1 MTFAGRLVL
10 GTLLIIVVTIIV
22 LVWSAEAALRREL
35 EGDIRA
41 SLEREARLALHA
53 LPTDSLAWQATAEQ
67 MALTT
72 GLRITIIDSGGR
84 VRAESAEPAGT
95 VANIEN
101 HLARPEVQMALRGTA
116 GFDRRQSAT
125 VGRPLLYVAVPG
137 GPGVVRVA
145 SPLSRVDSIVHRAQ
159 RSVFGAAGMAL
170 LLGAILALIAARSI
184 AQPLTDITQA
194 ARAIAQGAAPR
205 FPRSGI
211 PEIDDLVRALRDMHE
226 QLDQR
231 FGELRRERAESA
243 ALVEAMVEGVIAAD
257 GRGRI
262 VTANGAAR
270 RLLGYE
276 PDDPLP
282 ALGQLFRAKAARE
295 MVDQLQKGA
304 TVEARE
310 LDLDG
315 QTVLLSGRSL
325 PRDGA
330 LLVLHDVSELRRLET
345 VRRDFVANV
354 SHELKTP
361 LTSISG
367 YAETLVGEPADPETT
382 RRFLSVILTNARRM
396 QRLVDGL
403 LDLSRIESGGW
414 QPLPEEL
421 DAGSVA
427 RETWAL
433 LAERAAQRGVRF
445 ETAIAPDATRVHADP
460 DALRQVLTNL
470 CDNAL
475 RYTPEGGTITLR
487 TATEA
492 GGVTIAV
499 KDTGS
504 GIPSDHLSRIFERFY
519 RADAARARDEGGT
532 GLGLAIVKH
541 LVEAHDGRV
550 SAKSQVGKGTE
561 ISCWFPADPADP
573 APEVIES

>member
-1 MTFAGRLVL
+1 MTFAGRLVI
-10 GTLLIIVVTIIV
+10 GTLLVIVVTILV
-22 LVWSAEAALRREL
+22 LVWTAEAALRRDL

-41 SLEREARLALHA
+41 SLAREAWLALEA
-53 LPTDSLAWQATAEQ
+53 LPADSLAWQASAER
-67 MALTT
+67 MAQVT
-72 GLRITIIDSGGR
+72 GLRITIIDRSGR
-84 VRAESAEPAGT
+84 VRAESAEPASA

-101 HLARPEVQMALRGTA
+101 HASRPEVRVALRGA
-116 GFDRRQSAT
+116 IGSDRRLSAT
-125 VGRPLLYVAVPG
+125 IGQPLLYVAVPG

-145 SPLSRVDSIVHRAQ
+145 SPLDQVESIVDRAHH
-159 RSVFGAAGMAL
+159 SVLGAAGVAL
-170 LLGAILALIAARSI
+170 LLGSLLAVVAGRSI
-184 AQPLTDITQA
+184 ARPITSITQA
-194 ARAIAQGAAPR
+194 ARAIAQGVAPR

-211 PEIDDLVRALRDMHE
+211 PDIDSLVRALRDMHE

-231 FGELRRERAESA
+231 FDDLRRERAESA

-262 VTANGAAR
+262 VTANAAAR

-276 PDDPLP
+276 AGDALP
-282 ALGQLFRAKAARE
+282 ALGQLFRVKAARE
-295 MVDQLQKGA
+295 LVDQIQKGHGA
-304 TVEARE
+304 MARE

-315 QTVLLSGRSL
+315 QTVLLSGRPL

-330 LLVLHDVSELRRLET
+330 LLVLHDVTELRRLET
-345 VRRDFVANV
+345 MRRDFLANV

-367 YAETLVGEPADPETT
+367 YAETLVGDQADQETT
-382 RRFLSVILTNARRM
+382 RRFLNVILTNARRM

-414 QPLPEEL
+414 RPVPEDLEV
-421 DAGSVA
+421 AVVA

-433 LAERAAQRGVRF
+433 LVERAEHRGVRF
-445 ETAIAPDATRVHADP
+445 ESRIPPDASHIHADP

-487 TATEA
+487 TVADDA
-492 GGVTIAV
+492 GVTIAV
-499 KDTGS
+499 RDTGS
-504 GIPSDHLSRIFERFY
+504 GIPPDHLSRIFERFY
-519 RADAARARDEGGT
+519 RADAARSRDEGGT

-541 LVEAHDGRV
+541 LVEAHDGH
-550 SAKSQVGKGTE
+550 VGAQSEVGVGTE
-561 ISCWFPADPADP
+561 IACWFPAGPPLNA
-573 APEVIES
+573 IES

>member
-10 GTLLIIVVTIIV
+10 GTLLVIVVTIIV
-22 LVWSAEAALRREL
+22 LVWTAEAVLRRDL
-35 EGDIRA
+35 ERDIRA
-41 SLEREARLALHA
+41 SLEREARLALQA

-67 MALTT
+67 MAQTT
-72 GLRITIIDSGGR
+72 GLRITIIDSSGR

-95 VANIEN
+95 VPNIEN

-116 GFDRRQSAT
+116 GSDRRVSAT
-125 VGRPLLYVAVPG
+125 IGQPLLYVAVPG
-137 GPGVVRVA
+137 GPGVLRVA
-145 SPLSRVDSIVHRAQ
+145 SPLSQVDSIVHRAQ
-159 RSVFGAAGMAL
+159 RSVFGAAGVAL
-170 LLGAILALIAARSI
+170 LLGAILALFAARSI
-184 AQPLTDITQA
+184 ARPLTDITQA
-194 ARAIAQGAAPR
+194 ARAIAQGAVPR
-205 FPRSGI
+205 FPRSDI
-211 PEIDDLVRALRDMHE
+211 PDIDSLLRALRDMHE

-282 ALGQLFRAKAARE
+282 VLGQLFRAKAARE

-304 TVEARE
+304 TAESRE

-315 QTVLLSGRSL
+315 QTVLLSGRPL

-367 YAETLVGEPADPETT
+367 YAETLVGEPVDPETT

-414 QPLPEEL
+414 QPLPEAL

-433 LAERAAQRGVRF
+433 LAERAAQRSVRF
-445 ETAIAPDATRVHADP
+445 ETAIAPDATQIHADP
-460 DALRQVLTNL
+460 DALRQVLTI
-470 CDNAL
+470 C
-475 RYTPEGGTITLR
+475 
-487 TATEA
+487 ATTRSA
-492 GGVTIAV
+492 I
-499 KDTGS
+499 
-504 GIPSDHLSRIFERFY
+504 RRQ
-519 RADAARARDEGGT
+519 AARSHCAPPRRRGG
-532 GLGLAIVKH
+532 
-541 LVEAHDGRV
+541 
-550 SAKSQVGKGTE
+550 
-561 ISCWFPADPADP
+561 
-573 APEVIES
+573 

>member
-1 MTFAGRLVL
+1 MTFAGRLVM
-10 GTLLIIVVTIIV
+10 GTLLVIVVTIIV
-22 LVWSAEAALRREL
+22 LVWTAEAALRRDL

-41 SLEREARLALHA
+41 SLEREARLALQA

-67 MALTT
+67 MAQAT
-72 GLRITIIDSGGR
+72 GLRITIIDSSGR

-95 VANIEN
+95 VPNIEN
-101 HLARPEVQMALRGTA
+101 HLGRPEVQMALRGSA

-125 VGRPLLYVAVPG
+125 VGRPLLYVAVAG
-137 GPGVVRVA
+137 GPGVLRVA
-145 SPLSRVDSIVHRAQ
+145 SPLSQVDSIVHRAQ
-159 RSVFGAAGMAL
+159 RSVFGAAGVAL
-170 LLGAILALIAARSI
+170 LLGALLALIAARSI
-184 AQPLTDITQA
+184 ARPLTDITQA
-194 ARAIAQGAAPR
+194 ARSIAQGAAPR

-211 PEIDDLVRALRDMHE
+211 PDIDGLVRALRDMHE

-282 ALGQLFRAKAARE
+282 ALGQLFRVKAARE

-304 TVEARE
+304 TAEARE

-315 QTVLLSGRSL
+315 QTVLLSGRPL

-367 YAETLVGEPADPETT
+367 YAETLVGEPTDPDTT
-382 RRFLSVILTNARRM
+382 RRFLNVILTNARRM

-445 ETAIAPDATRVHADP
+445 ETAIAPDATQIHADP

-487 TATEA
+487 TAAED

-499 KDTGS
+499 RDTGS
-504 GIPSDHLSRIFERFY
+504 GIPGDHLSRIFERFY
-519 RADAARARDEGGT
+519 RADAARAREEGGT

-550 SAKSQVGKGTE
+550 SATSQVGKGTE
-561 ISCWFPADPADP
+561 ISCWFPADPTP
-573 APEVIES
+573 VVIKS